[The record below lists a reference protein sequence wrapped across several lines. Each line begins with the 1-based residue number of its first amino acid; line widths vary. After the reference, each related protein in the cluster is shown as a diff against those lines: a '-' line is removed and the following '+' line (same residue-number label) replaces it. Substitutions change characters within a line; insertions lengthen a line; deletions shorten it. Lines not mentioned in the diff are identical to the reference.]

1 MKRVC
6 VTGSAGLIGGHLA
19 REIERRWPDAFIQRI
34 DLKNGHDCRK
44 FFAQND
50 DRDWDLAI
58 HCAAIT
64 GGIEGTMFN
73 SAFQAATNSQLDG
86 AYFEWALR
94 TRPKRIV
101 YISSSCAYPI
111 GGSEWGDVYNS
122 VESDIDLDNIG
133 THPDMPY
140 GWAKLNGE
148 VMANAV
154 RDMGIPVSIVRPFAI
169 YGETQ
174 EDCRMIPAFVKRA
187 LSDVPQFEVWGP
199 GYQASDFCHVDDCVN
214 AILTMVDQSID
225 GPVNICTGRG
235 APADEVAEMV
245 LKEVGKFGREIAHDM
260 TKPYGPRW
268 RVGDPTL
275 LHTFYK
281 PTVSLEEGVAR
292 VVAAQR

>member
-19 REIERRWPDAFIQRI
+19 REIERRDPDAFVQRV

-44 FFAQND
+44 FFANNQDQN
-50 DRDWDLAI
+50 WDLAL

-94 TRPKRIV
+94 VKPKRIV
-101 YISSSCAYPI
+101 YFSSSCAYPLYLV
-111 GGSEWGDVYNS
+111 GGENYNLR
-122 VESDIDLDNIG
+122 ESDIDFDDYNQE
-133 THPDMPY
+133 PDMPY
-140 GWAKLNGE
+140 GWTKLNGE

-154 RDMGIPVSIVRPFAI
+154 RETGVPVSIVRPFAI

-174 EDCRMIPAFVKRA
+174 ENCRMIPAFIERA
-187 LSDVPQFEVWGP
+187 LSDCPQLEIWGP
-199 GYQASDFCHVDDCVN
+199 GDQASDFVHVDDCVN
-214 AILTMVDQSID
+214 AVLAMVDQDID

-245 LKEVGKFGREIAHDM
+245 LKEVGRSGREIAHDT
-260 TKPYGPRW
+260 TKPFGPRW